1 MDKQGRAG
9 ESFLRLTTG
18 PAGRKCGHRFR
29 AHLSPGKIC
38 ADSDGFGRAI
48 SRFLSAPCGGENHLS
63 KRPIPGIRPLSRRWN
78 GPLRDSLFGLAPDG
92 VFRAVS
98 LALHAVRSY
107 RTFSPSPRRGSRKL
121 RRAVCFLWHCPSER
135 LAAIRPSVSQS
146 YGLEL
151 RGVVPYGVRTFLP
164 RLAPGAILHPSKTG
178 SSIIYSAQILKPARN
193 DGTPQTCGLASAAV
207 Q

>member
-1 MDKQGRAG
+1 MVKQGRAG
-9 ESFLRLTTG
+9 ESFLRPTTET
-18 PAGRKCGHRFR
+18 AGQRFS
-29 AHLSPGKIC
+29 AHHAPGKIRP
-38 ADSDGFGRAI
+38 DSDGFGRAI

-63 KRPIPGIRPLSRRWN
+63 ERPIPGIRPLSRRWN

-92 VFRAVS
+92 VFRAVL

-107 RTFSPSPRRGSRKL
+107 RTFSPSPRRGSREP

-151 RGVVPYGVRTFLP
+151 RGVVPCGVRTFLP
-164 RLAPGAILHPSKTG
+164 RQAPGAILHPSKTG
-178 SSIIYSAQILKPARN
+178 RSIAQPGPMLKPARN
-193 DGTPQTCGLASAAV
+193 QGLPQMCGLASAAV
-207 Q
+207 QC